1 MILEEKGENVK
12 GEASTAVARVSR
24 KAAAI
29 KLRTGAKSA

>member
-12 GEASTAVARVSR
+12 GEKSAVARVSR